1 MLKKG
6 LFGGAIVIIAI
17 VAGFIFLLRGCLSG
31 YDERS
36 AITPVLYFE
45 KDGKAVSALWNMAR
59 PPRTA
64 RVQRVRSKV

>member
-45 KDGKAVSALWNMAR
+45 KDGKAVVFSIVEYGEKHKIKM
-59 PPRTA
+59 
-64 RVQRVRSKV
+64 